1 MEVRRMINIVYISP
15 RSVTLDINDGGK
27 YRTKK
32 PYTLELC
39 PNTVS
44 SADCRTS
51 GIPKESVPE
60 ADPKKTATESNSEKT
75 VPGIALEKTVTE
87 GGSEKTVTGDSLDRS
102 PAGIVSVKDNRSIIT
117 LTDLVPDM
125 KYEATVRFDNGETEK
140 ISFSTSYES
149 VTVNVR
155 EFGAYGDGEHDDTAF
170 IMSAIMC
177 CPENGRV
184 LIPEGTY
191 RHTGIYLKSNI
202 NVELAKGARLA
213 FVNDRNRIP
222 RFPAHMECRSG
233 EGEEHENIEYFLG
246 TWEGEPQQMFNG
258 TVNAIGV
265 KNVCIY
271 GEGTIDGCATR
282 EDWWLDPKVIRIACR
297 PRLIFMK
304 NSENVV
310 LQGVTLTNSPAWTIH
325 PFFSKKV
332 GIYNV
337 TIKNPWD
344 SPNTDGIDPESCDGV
359 EIAGVHFS
367 LGDDCIA
374 VKSGKIDMG
383 RRFKTPCRNIHI
395 YGCLMEDGHGAVT
408 VGSEAAAG
416 VCDLIVDRCDFN
428 RTDRGLR
435 VKTRRGRGKDSVM
448 DNIVFRDIDMDGVV
462 TPFVV
467 NSFYYCDKDGKTD
480 YVQDRSALPVD
491 DRTPVIKKLVFE
503 NIHAV
508 NSHYAAGWIEGL
520 PEQPIEEIVLHDI
533 YVSFAKDAKKGIPAM
548 ANNVPECSREG
559 FIIKNVVHIDEKNV
573 IIDKKAGADQ
583 PDNERR

>member
-1 MEVRRMINIVYISP
+1 MLKTICITP
-15 RSVTLDINDGGK
+15 RSVTFDINDGGK
-27 YRTKK
+27 YYTKS
-32 PYTLELC
+32 PYSLKIKANAPSDVISNPSETNLSKGN
-39 PNTVS
+39 P
-44 SADCRTS
+44 
-51 GIPKESVPE
+51 PE
-60 ADPKKTATESNSEKT
+60 ANSSEGNPSETKSSETEDFSKIQDVSEAIT
-75 VPGIALEKTVTE
+75 L
-87 GGSEKTVTGDSLDRS
+87 R
-102 PAGIVSVKDNRSIIT
+102 DNRSIIT
-117 LTDLVPDM
+117 IFGLQPD
-125 KYEATVRFDNGETEK
+125 TEYCMEV
-140 ISFSTSYES
+140 SFEDGGAES
-149 VTVNVR
+149 LSFTTAHESATVNVR
-155 EFGAYGDGEHDDTAF
+155 EFGAFGDGEHDDTAF

-177 CPENGRV
+177 CPEEGRV

-202 NVELAKGARLA
+202 RVELAKGARLA
-213 FVNDRNRIP
+213 FVNERTSIP
-222 RFPAHMECRSG
+222 RFPAHMDYKAEKGNGTTDR
-233 EGEEHENIEYFLG
+233 EEINTGSTSANGSIEYFLG
-246 TWEGEPQQMFNG
+246 TWEGEPQPMFNG

-265 KNVCIY
+265 KNACIY
-271 GEGTIDGCATR
+271 GEGTIDGCATK
-282 EDWWLDPKVIRIACR
+282 EDWWLDPKVIRMACR

-304 NSENVV
+304 GSENVV
-310 LQGVTLTNSPAWTIH
+310 LQGVTLTNSPAWTVH
-325 PFFSKKV
+325 PFFSKNV
-332 GIYNV
+332 GFYNI

-383 RRFKTPCRNIHI
+383 RKFKTPCKNIHI

-416 VCDLIVDRCDFN
+416 VCELVVDRCNFM

-448 DNIVFRDIDMDGVV
+448 DNIIFRDIDMDGVI

-467 NSFYYCDKDGKTD
+467 NSFYYCDVDGKTD
-480 YVQDRSALPVD
+480 YVQDRNALPVD
-491 DRTPVIKKLVFE
+491 ERTPVIKRLVFE

-533 YVSFAKDAKKGIPAM
+533 YVGFAENAKKGIPAM
-548 ANNVPECSREG
+548 ANHVPECSREG
-559 FIIKNVVHIDEKNV
+559 FIVKNVVHMDEKNV
-573 IIDKKAGADQ
+573 IIDK
-583 PDNERR
+583 